1 MNDRLSDDNIT
12 LEELLK
18 RPDIALISDEIS
30 SGEELAEQLM
40 KYLKLPR
47 RDRRY
52 SDYYSMKFFGS
63 NVADMFTTM
72 FYRFKPE
79 SPIPMKES
87 RR

>member
-52 SDYYSMKFFGS
+52 SDYYSLKFR
-63 NVADMFTTM
+63 VQ
-72 FYRFKPE
+72 RC
-79 SPIPMKES
+79 
-87 RR
+87 